1 MLAVS
6 SLPSLPFY
14 RTLTQPISYGTAV
27 EHHSLYQYPIS
38 NTHSIFA
45 GFIQTETPY
54 YQPIPDAKHSPY
66 PSSTALN
73 DPTFSNCPASG
84 NCDAWGLRITN
95 SQNVFV
101 YGAGLYSFFNSY
113 STTCSNLGGL
123 ENCQSAIADVESSG
137 DVFVYNLNTVGSQ
150 SMMVL
155 NAASAASY
163 ADNVAGFA
171 DTVALF
177 KTG

>member
-6 SLPSLPFY
+6 SLLSIPFY
-14 RTLTQPISYGTAV
+14 RTLTQPISYGTGV
-27 EHHSLYQYPIS
+27 EHHAVYQYLIS

-45 GFIQTETPY
+45 SFIQTGTPY

-73 DPTFSNCPASG
+73 DPTFSNCPVSG
-84 NCDAWGLRITN
+84 NCDALGLRITN

-101 YGAGLYSFFNSY
+101 YEAGLYSFFNSY
-113 STTCSNLGGL
+113 STTCSNLGGP
-123 ENCQSAIADVESSG
+123 ENCQSTIANVESSG

-155 NAASAASY
+155 NGASVASY